1 MGLEVYW
8 LEFAEN
14 KLLDIYNYYCENA
27 SVHIAQ
33 KLVNSIV
40 DTTIDLEKH
49 PEKGQIE
56 TLFNHRTQ
64 VFRYLIY
71 KNYKIVY
78 WVNYDL
84 GRVEVANVFDTRQN
98 PKKIEETK
106 SF

>member
-49 PEKGQIE
+49 PEKG
-56 TLFNHRTQ
+56 
-64 VFRYLIY
+64 
-71 KNYKIVY
+71 
-78 WVNYDL
+78 
-84 GRVEVANVFDTRQN
+84 
-98 PKKIEETK
+98 
-106 SF
+106 